1 MDINEAARL
10 LHNAYH
16 NAPNGRAVAGLHL
29 FGIRYARELET
40 LQRTSASSRDK
51 LLKKL
56 LSMADINKPSYATEI
71 AKGINLAGYV
81 NVKTDTLW
89 FWSECGADR

>member
-10 LHNAYH
+10 LHKAYH
-16 NAPNGRAVAGLHL
+16 NAPNGKAVAGLHL

-40 LQRTSASSRDK
+40 LQTISELSRDK

-56 LSMADINKPSYATEI
+56 ISMAAVNKPSYATEI

-89 FWSECGADR
+89 F

>member
-10 LHNAYH
+10 LDNAYH
-16 NAPNGRAVAGLHL
+16 NAPNDRVLAGLHL

-40 LQRTSASSRDK
+40 LQKTSASSRDK

-56 LSMADINKPSYATEI
+56 ISMANVNKISYTTEI
-71 AKGINLAGYV
+71 GKGINLTGYV

-89 FWSECGADR
+89 FQSECGADR